1 MSLLCSNAR
10 AFRTGLVDFLL
21 FLLGRFSL
29 SRFYVAVKAIVVNAQ
44 PIGRRRGDV
53 GRVDDR
59 GARGARRCF
68 SRRAAG
74 ATLALSTARRNA
86 RPRLE
91 ARRRRTSRRSAARPE
106 VSTMRSRSLFAVLA
120 AAVLAPV
127 GAALGDRDPG
137 PRHGVVIGASEYLS
151 AGADAIR
158 AGNYDEGIRL
168 TTIGLQRQART
179 LRDRAAGLANLCA
192 AYVAKEEPDAAIPYC
207 DESIELF
214 DGNWRAYSNRS
225 HAYLLKGML
234 EEAARDNA
242 AAAALSPRAAHV
254 QMIRG
259 MLNERKLKPRITM
272 QEHR

>member
-1 MSLLCSNAR
+1 MRPQS
-10 AFRTGLVDFLL
+10 F
-21 FLLGRFSL
+21 
-29 SRFYVAVKAIVVNAQ
+29 VV
-44 PIGRRRGDV
+44 
-53 GRVDDR
+53 
-59 GARGARRCF
+59 
-68 SRRAAG
+68 
-74 ATLALSTARRNA
+74 
-86 RPRLE
+86 
-91 ARRRRTSRRSAARPE
+91 
-106 VSTMRSRSLFAVLA
+106 VLA
-120 AAVLAPV
+120 AVVLVPG
-127 GAALGDRDPG
+127 GALLADRDPG
-137 PRHGVVIGASEYLS
+137 PRHGIVIGASEYLS